1 MTRREAEI
9 AAAIAADLME
19 DLPQQPP
26 KSETAAEHNRR
37 LRAELARE
45 RWERRQAELPRERL
59 QRAIDDVWERT
70 LAAKQELAREDRQSC
85 HRGRGDP
92 DWDPAELSDPMGVWR
107 RPR

>member
-19 DLPQQPP
+19 DLPQPEGP
-26 KSETAAEHNRR
+26 AEHNRR
-37 LRAELARE
+37 VRLAMARD
-45 RWERRQAELPRERL
+45 RWEQQQRELPQQRRQA
-59 QRAIDDVWERT
+59 AIDAVWEAT
-70 LAAKQELAREDRQSC
+70 LEAKREQAREDQRSC

-92 DWDPAELSDPMGVWR
+92 DFDPQELNDPMGIWR